1 MEYTDD
7 AYKVLGVEPTAT
19 EAEIKKAYRKLALQH
34 HPDRVND
41 PAGKAK
47 ANAVFAKIA
56 HAYEVCFLQNSAGAS
71 SLFLV
76 PVTILVSFFQS

>member
-19 EAEIKKAYRKLALQH
+19 EADIKKAYRKLALKH

-41 PAGKAK
+41 PAGKEK

-56 HAYEVCFLQNSAGAS
+56 HAYEVWFTLGPRCFC
-71 SLFLV
+71 V
-76 PVTILVSFFQS
+76 DCVTIS

>member
-19 EAEIKKAYRKLALQH
+19 EADIKKAYRKLALKH

-41 PAGKAK
+41 PAAKEK
-47 ANAVFAKIA
+47 ANTVFAKIA
-56 HAYEVCFLQNSAGAS
+56 HAYEV
-71 SLFLV
+71 
-76 PVTILVSFFQS
+76 